1 MFQDAPI
8 YHQLIA
14 ERGDVPAQVRDAA
27 EMIRRQL
34 QGVIRLEQSPGGFE
48 PGPFTG
54 NARVP
59 QQRSALPPG
68 PQLR

>member
-27 EMIRRQL
+27 EIIRRQL
-34 QGVIRLEQSPGGFE
+34 QGVIRLEQPPSAFE
-48 PGPFTG
+48 SGPFAG
-54 NARVP
+54 NARA

-68 PQLR
+68 QQLR